1 LADVAVNAA
10 RAAVDDG
17 GGGAGVCCATRQ
29 TAHVMAMAVQSIFKE
44 AKCTIGPW
52 IEKGFY
58 YDFAF
63 ENAFSDKDLKKIK
76 KQMDKIIRKDLPLTK
91 EEVRAGVHTKHQTL
105 T

>member
-1 LADVAVNAA
+1 
-10 RAAVDDG
+10 
-17 GGGAGVCCATRQ
+17 
-29 TAHVMAMAVQSIFKE
+29 MAMAVQSIFKE

-91 EEVRAGVHTKHQTL
+91 EEVRSWGSACHQTL
-105 T
+105 TFANRDVLRGVCVWGGGFPQLTAAHHT